1 MCTDISGQL
10 AQSSSGQMMMM
21 MMMMMMTTMMKMT
34 TMAVHSTKTL
44 LHILHTILVSIP
56 EHNNIQKHGHKNLKN
71 ITLATV
77 KCPYSNPKIIPEK
90 Y

>member
-10 AQSSSGQMMMM
+10 AQPSSGQMMMM
-21 MMMMMMTTMMKMT
+21 MITTTTMT
-34 TMAVHSTKTL
+34 VHFSKPL
-44 LHILHTILVSIP
+44 LHILHTTLFCIP
-56 EHNNIQKHGHKNLKN
+56 EHSNIQKHDHKNLKN
-71 ITLATV
+71 NTSATV

>member
-10 AQSSSGQMMMM
+10 AQPSSGQMMMM
-21 MMMMMMTTMMKMT
+21 MMTMMTM
-34 TMAVHSTKTL
+34 TMAVYSSKPL
-44 LHILHTILVSIP
+44 LCILHTTLFCIP

-71 ITLATV
+71 ITSPTV
-77 KCPYSNPKIIPEK
+77 QCPYSNPKIIPEK